1 MVIVVIKCGLGNQ
14 MFQYALYKSLLDNK
28 KEVKLD
34 ISWFKTNQDH
44 NGLELEKVFEIG
56 PFDIASKRELNLLRE
71 YKKDLFSKF
80 KRKIFG
86 FKKKHYTEKKMNFKY
101 NKKIFQKDNI
111 YLDGFWQSE
120 NYFYNIKED
129 IFDIFKFRK
138 IIGKRNIDLAETIS
152 NSESVSVH
160 IRRGDYLQDENLGG
174 VCNNSYYLES
184 VKILQ
189 TKLKNPFFY
198 FFSDDPD
205 WVKKTFNLDRMKV
218 IDWNTGINSYLD
230 MFLMTKCKHNV
241 IANSSFSWWGA
252 YLNNYK
258 NKIVIAPK
266 VWFNDNLHKDNDIV
280 PKKWLKI

>member
-1 MVIVVIKCGLGNQ
+1 M
-14 MFQYALYKSLLDNK
+14 
-28 KEVKLD
+28 
-34 ISWFKTNQDH
+34 
-44 NGLELEKVFEIG
+44 
-56 PFDIASKRELNLLRE
+56 
-71 YKKDLFSKF
+71 
-80 KRKIFG
+80 
-86 FKKKHYTEKKMNFKY
+86 
-101 NKKIFQKDNI
+101 
-111 YLDGFWQSE
+111 
-120 NYFYNIKED
+120 
-129 IFDIFKFRK
+129 
-138 IIGKRNIDLAETIS
+138 
-152 NSESVSVH
+152 SVH